1 MVICFYPKAQRGSSC
16 LIGIPILILTG
27 WIIYSP
33 QRLREM
39 APPQHVMR
47 FYRANRALETIESK
61 QITFIHADKL
71 NDPFDPN
78 FDFQT
83 NFNDDYRILSNYV
96 KINHKSQYD
105 KFKARMPEP
114 NWIALLDDI
123 RNRLNTIR
131 NSTFIFST
139 IEVDINNHPKNS
151 LYMWSHYADGHRGA
165 AIEFDSNL
173 LQKSVVAKSKL
184 VKGEELDEP
193 WNKVIYLKELPII
206 TSELVFKFIID
217 DTPIPNEDTWL
228 KTKLATTLKL
238 AFVSKHTIW
247 KPERE
252 WRLMW
257 ENSDT
262 TTKSEPCNVLDQSIT
277 AIYFG
282 INTDENARNDMISK
296 AKNSFPNAKM
306 FKSMKKK
313 GKFALEFQRIP

>member
-1 MVICFYPKAQRGSSC
+1 MRVRFHNRAVKF
-16 LIGIPILILTG
+16 LTG

-33 QRLREM
+33 QRIREM

-114 NWIALLDDI
+114 NWIALLEDI

-151 LYMWSHYADGHRGA
+151 LYMWSHYGDGHRGA

-206 TSELVFKFIID
+206 TCELVFKFIID

-257 ENSDT
+257 QNDETNDCIE
-262 TTKSEPCNVLDQSIT
+262 KCDLINGAVT
-277 AIYFG
+277 AIYLGLRIEDAVKAELFS
-282 INTDENARNDMISK
+282 NARRN
-296 AKNSFPNAKM
+296 FPNARVFQSK
-306 FKSMKKK
+306 KKK
-313 GKFALEFQRIP
+313 GKFALELERI